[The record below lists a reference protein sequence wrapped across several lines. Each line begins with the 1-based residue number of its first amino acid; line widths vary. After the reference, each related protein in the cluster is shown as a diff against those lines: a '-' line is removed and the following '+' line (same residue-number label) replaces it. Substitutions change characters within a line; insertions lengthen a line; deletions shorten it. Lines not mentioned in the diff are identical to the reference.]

1 MPIQFQNYAQAY
13 ANPTQTV
20 ARDRSQSIKDIG
32 SAIDEMIAKS
42 DLAKEKKYRE
52 DLLSQSDKEN
62 LARATTELNTLTSEL
77 TDLQMKRFDLL
88 QKKADIENYQKIP
101 EEEEDLVAGTST
113 DTGNTNKVED
123 SEEFSYGSAA
133 L

>member
-20 ARDRSQSIKDIG
+20 ARDRSQSIKDVG

-52 DLLSQSDKEN
+52 DLLSKSDKEK

-88 QKKADIENYQKIP
+88 QKKADIENNQKMQ
-101 EEEEDLVAGTST
+101 EEEVPVAGTST